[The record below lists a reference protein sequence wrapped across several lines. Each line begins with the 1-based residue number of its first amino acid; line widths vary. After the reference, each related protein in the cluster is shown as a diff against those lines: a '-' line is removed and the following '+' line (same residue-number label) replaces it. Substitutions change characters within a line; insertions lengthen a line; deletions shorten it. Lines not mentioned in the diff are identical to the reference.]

1 VKRLLITALVVAGCG
16 GPIPPPAL
24 ETLLATPTPT
34 GLETE
39 APRPTEELACDCPG
53 LVLPPPAGFQLEVI
67 AMKHTASVRPNHTA
81 SVTIK
86 TTQTARCL
94 MAVDYPSGPSTAGGL
109 VTKTADSSGVVT
121 WTWKVGSHA
130 PTGSW
135 PIGIG
140 CSLGHRNGMASTEL
154 RVK

>member
-1 VKRLLITALVVAGCG
+1 VKRLLITALVVAACG
-16 GPIPPPAL
+16 APIPPPAL
-24 ETLLATPTPT
+24 ETLPATPTPT

-53 LVLPPPAGFQLEVI
+53 LVLPPPADQLDVI
-67 AMKHTASVRPNHTA
+67 VVKHTASVRPNHTA

-86 TTQTARCL
+86 TTQKAGCL
-94 MAVDYPSGPSTAGGL
+94 MTVDYPSGPSTAGGI
-109 VTKTADSSGVVT
+109 VTKTADSNGVVT
-121 WTWKVGSHA
+121 WAWKVGSHA
-130 PTGSW
+130 PRGSW

-140 CSLGHRNGMASTEL
+140 CSLGHRNGMAITEL